1 MVCKVGLAYGQE
13 LLLYSFPGNHPMNS
27 KRIATF
33 YEKIK
38 SEGILEKKNVVTV
51 KPELASEEELMLFH
65 TRDYVSFVKEKS
77 VEGRGL
83 LDDED
88 TPAFKGV
95 FEAASYVVGT
105 TLKLVEMIMENRIN
119 HGFNPM
125 GGLHHAQR
133 NSAAGFCVFNDA
145 AVALLKLRTYYKLS
159 RILYFDIDAH
169 HSDGVYYPFE
179 QDGWLYYVDIHEDG
193 RYLYPGTGSKEEKG
207 KGEGYGKKVNIPL
220 KPNSG
225 DKEFLSALNSVESFL
240 KEAKPEF
247 IVLQAGGDGLEG
259 DPITHLRYSKK
270 AHEETARLL
279 HNIAHEF
286 SDGRLL
292 VLGGGGYNVENT
304 SSAWVSIL
312 KVLLGES

>member
-1 MVCKVGLAYGQE
+1 MNCKIGLAYGQE

-38 SEGILEKKNVVTV
+38 NEKILEKKNVVLV
-51 KPELASEEELMLFH
+51 KPRFASEEDLMLFH
-65 TRDYVSFVKEKS
+65 TRAYVSFVKEKS
-77 VEGRGL
+77 VEGEGL

-105 TLKLVEMIMENRIN
+105 TLKLVDMVMENKID

-145 AVALLKLRTYYKLS
+145 AVALMKLRTYYKLN
-159 RILYFDIDAH
+159 RVLYFDIDAH

-179 QDGWLYYVDIHEDG
+179 QDSWLYYVDIHEDG

-225 DKEFLSALNSVESFL
+225 DEEFLSALSSIESFL
-240 KEAKPEF
+240 REAKPEF
-247 IVLQAGGDGLEG
+247 IILQAGGDGLEG
-259 DPITHLRYSKK
+259 EPIADLRYSKK

-279 HNIAHEF
+279 HNLSHEF
-286 SDGRLL
+286 SNGRLL

-304 SSAWVSIL
+304 SNAWIAIL
-312 KVLLGES
+312 KILLGEV

>member
-1 MVCKVGLAYGQE
+1 MDCNVGLAYGQE

-33 YEKIK
+33 YEKVK
-38 SEGILEKKNVVTV
+38 NESILKKRNVTIV
-51 KPELASEEELMLFH
+51 KPELASEEDLMLFH
-65 TRDYVSFVKEKS
+65 TRNYISFVKEKS
-77 VEGRGL
+77 IEGRGL

-105 TLKLVEMIMENRIN
+105 TLKLVDMIMEKKID

-145 AVALLKLRTYYKLS
+145 AVALLKLRAYYKLS

-169 HSDGVYYPFE
+169 HSDGIYYPFE
-179 QDGWLYYVDIHEDG
+179 QEGWLYYVDIHEDG

-225 DKEFLSALNSVESFL
+225 DKEFLSALNSVEPFL
-240 KEAKPEF
+240 QEAKPEF

-259 DPITHLRYSKK
+259 DPITDLRYSKK

-279 HNIAHEF
+279 HNISHEF

-304 SSAWVSIL
+304 SNAWVSIL
-312 KVLLGES
+312 KVLFGES